1 MIGENNLRPVNL
13 HPAGDEYSKK
23 NGASWRHFDI
33 EI

>member
-1 MIGENNLRPVNL
+1 MIGENNPGPVSL

-23 NGASWRHFDI
+23 NGASWRHSDI